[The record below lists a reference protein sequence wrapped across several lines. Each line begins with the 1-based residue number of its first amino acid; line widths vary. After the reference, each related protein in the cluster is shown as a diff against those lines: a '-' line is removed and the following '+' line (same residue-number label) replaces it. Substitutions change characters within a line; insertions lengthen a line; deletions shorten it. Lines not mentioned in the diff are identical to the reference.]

1 MAATDTSTFTL
12 RDAVNASKEGQMDDA
27 LKLMALGTML
37 TPMKY
42 TITLTTPATTINLT
56 TVGTAAQPAT
66 ITPASI
72 SPVLTDP
79 TDINTLPAALNPTT
93 TYVNVT
99 VGTAAGVRTVIDA
112 GGTPAVSATLA
123 SLNDA
128 GTILTFEATVT
139 TVIVWYVPRSASSM
153 LGIFP
158 QS

>member
-12 RDAVNASKEGQMDDA
+12 RDAVNNSKEGQMDDA
-27 LKLMALGTML
+27 LKLMQLGDML

-42 TITLTTPATTINLT
+42 TVTLTTPSATVTIPNLGNT
-56 TVGTAAQPAT
+56 QPAT
-66 ITPASI
+66 IVPSSV

-79 TDINTLPAALNPTT
+79 LDISRLPAALNPTT

-99 VGTAAGVRTVIDA
+99 VGTAAGVRTIIDA

-123 SLNDA
+123 SLSDD
-128 GTILTFEATVT
+128 GRVLTFEATVT
-139 TVIVWYVPRSASSM
+139 TFIIWYVPRSATSM
-153 LGIFP
+153 LSIFP